1 MIVLCNRI
9 GIYFIMPRNSLN
21 EIILLNMIDQEGIR
35 ELLSGFFCLSGR
47 FSRFIL
53 YLRLSFCFKL
63 VDCVCLKR
71 F

>member
-1 MIVLCNRI
+1 
-9 GIYFIMPRNSLN
+9 MPRNSLN

-53 YLRLSFCFKL
+53 YLRLSFCFNW
-63 VDCVCLKR
+63 
-71 F
+71 